1 MMNRITRALVLMSV
15 LTLTA
20 FGIPAAPAAP
30 AIDPSHKTID
40 GVEIYLGLLPAESV
54 HDEYPSGSLE
64 SSMHRG
70 IPKRAGY
77 YHVNV
82 SLFNSK
88 TQSPISDAQVAVRV
102 EEIGSASESKK
113 LELMKISNVMS
124 YGNYF
129 KMAGKGP
136 YWIKIQIQMPGVAK
150 IIKAQFEHRN
160 Y

>member
-1 MMNRITRALVLMSV
+1 MMNRITRALALMGIII
-15 LTLTA
+15 A
-20 FGIPAAPAAP
+20 FGIPAAAAAP
-30 AIDPSHKTID
+30 AVDPNHKTIE
-40 GVEIYLGLLPAESV
+40 GVDVYLGLLPAESV
-54 HDEYPSGSLE
+54 RDEFPGGSPE

-70 IPKRAGY
+70 VPKHAGY

-88 TQSPISDAQVAVRV
+88 THAPISDARVAVRV
-102 EEIGSASESKK
+102 EEVGSASESKK

-136 YWIKIQIQMPGVAK
+136 YWIKVQIQMPGVAK